1 MKLNLLPTYVSKE
14 GQSRTAWAVSGLLAL
29 GSIAAAVFL
38 ISSSSARLKAAR
50 EEVTLWEQ
58 KAADALATGKKA
70 DEIIAKATTVDRNLK
85 LATAMNEHNAVY
97 PNLYGEVMRYVP
109 SFYRVTSMTA
119 APNGANACTVT
130 LTGQMK
136 SYQQYAD
143 VVLALLRIP
152 DAINVSRAGYNLE
165 DPLVP
170 SLNETDQVGAPI
182 KPGETNLPS
191 DPMERMNEIIARA
204 NSEPT
209 GFQDVN
215 GFGTD
220 APVKGPMPGWST
232 VTLNITL
239 ARNIQTPNPMAT
251 LRAGLAGGAGGAGAP
266 AGGTPAGFQPPAP
279 PAGGGGGGRGPENDE
294 DN

>member
-14 GQSRTAWAVSGLLAL
+14 GQSRTAWAISGLLAL
-29 GSIAAAVFL
+29 ASIAAAVFL
-38 ISSSSARLKAAR
+38 ISSSSARLKKAN
-50 EEVTLWEQ
+50 EEVALWEQ

-109 SFYRVTSMTA
+109 AFYRVTSMSA
-119 APNGANACTVT
+119 APSGANACTVT

-136 SYQQYAD
+136 SFQQYAD

-152 DAINVSRAGYNLE
+152 DAVNVSRAGYSL
-165 DPLVP
+165 DDQIIPP
-170 SLNETDQVGAPI
+170 LNELDQYGRPI

-191 DPMERMNEIIARA
+191 DPMERMNEMIARA
-204 NSEPT
+204 SSEPT

-215 GFGTD
+215 GFGTEN
-220 APVKGPMPGWST
+220 PVKGPMPGWST
-232 VTLNITL
+232 VTVQITL

-251 LRAGLAGGAGGAGAP
+251 LRSGLAGAPGTPPP
-266 AGGTPAGFQPPAP
+266 AGGTPAGFTPPAAP
-279 PAGGGGGGRGPENDE
+279 PGGGGRGPENDE
-294 DN
+294 DR